1 MNHEHGGVQMLPN
14 RTAPNP
20 SVRAADQHFR
30 AAEEALRQGDYERAA
45 AEFTYSIQLAP
56 ARAEA
61 FAKRGDIGR
70 ILGRVDSAV
79 SDYSAAL
86 QIHPRNESVLLSR
99 GQLHAMSGR
108 HLPAVADLSEALE
121 INPANATAYLN
132 RGQALMRLGEM
143 IPALADFTRSIDL
156 APGNALA
163 FVERGTALLANG
175 DPAVAVS
182 DFRRAVQ
189 LNPFLWLALARR
201 ADAYLA
207 LGQPEL
213 AAADLT
219 EALRLDSQNAELLAA
234 RGSVYLQLGKRDSA
248 LDDFNEA
255 VALTPQAPNA
265 RLQRARAYRALGRL
279 DEAEVDLTEALR
291 LKPGDSALHYARA
304 EVRLESKKLDP
315 AFSDFIEVS
324 RRSPQNGMAYH
335 GQALVYIARDDYQ
348 MAVTCLDRCLETS
361 TTCAD
366 AFYQRAR
373 CRLRM
378 EQLEESHADASQAI
392 AIEPENVAARR
403 LRADVAL
410 RLGRIDEAFS
420 DVAQLVNLAPEDP
433 IVYHL
438 RGKLEFRRGRL
449 DAAIQDLSV
458 SLKLNP
464 NFTEALA
471 DRAGVFRGL
480 GKHREALFDLTSA
493 VQQDAKYSAE
503 YLVQRGIVH
512 GATGELNRATADFLV
527 ALQLDPSNKAAIRG
541 KDLVSQLRDSRGPSL
556 SESAEFDLDRQAEA
570 DRVMGGAKRGRSW
583 RSLIEPDEFAPSRP
597 VARRGVRKQLAPAA
611 ESEVDLAVTDDT
623 GFEVHGGFD
632 SQSELDLEAL
642 DRAPPVRSPRPAPR
656 KKPVAAPTVEEQAE
670 ETIDEIL
677 KDEESKPQPF
687 SSPEHAS
694 SLATPSLASR
704 MSTAPMPTM
713 NPIATTATNTV
724 VKPVP
729 RKKSKKEDAEER
741 TLRMRK
747 YRRYAIIALGSC
759 FLLYWSGALIWELI
773 PQAEN
778 PFTVYSAEEFVE
790 RYVKDSGAADDK
802 FAEKRVAIRGKIK
815 GSKDKNGKAT
825 NKFYFDTNAPQADM
839 KIEIQF
845 SDEDPPRLIEG
856 DEVLINGKP
865 ARFKPGM
872 GIVLRDCNIMPA
884 GKSAVARNADAKQ
897 LKVLV
902 QNAAQTEFVRGFIR
916 FRSTVHTDHTK
927 PLYNTIS
934 RMPSI
939 SPSIA

>member
-14 RTAPNP
+14 RTGPSP

-30 AAEEALRQGDYERAA
+30 AAEEALRQGDFERAA
-45 AEFTYSIQLAP
+45 TEFTYSIQLAP

-61 FAKRGDIGR
+61 FSKRGDIWR
-70 ILGRVDSAV
+70 ILGRIDAAV

-86 QIHPRNESVLLSR
+86 QIHPRNEAVLLSR
-99 GQLHAMSGR
+99 GQLHTLSGR
-108 HLPAVADLSEALE
+108 HRPAVADLSEALE
-121 INPANATAYLN
+121 INPANAAAYLN
-132 RGQALMRLGEM
+132 RGQALMRLGDV
-143 IPALADFTRSIDL
+143 IPALADFARSIDL

-163 FVERGTALLANG
+163 FVERGIALHAHG
-175 DPAVAVS
+175 DLSAAVL

-201 ADAYLA
+201 ADAQLA

-219 EALRLDSQNAELLAA
+219 EALRLDSHNADLLAA
-234 RGSVYLQLGKRDSA
+234 RGSVYLQLGKREFA

-255 VALTPQAPNA
+255 VALTPHAPNA
-265 RLQRARAYRALGRL
+265 RFQRARAYRALGRL
-279 DEAEVDLTEALR
+279 DEAESDLTEALR
-291 LKPGDSALHYARA
+291 LKPDDSALYYARA
-304 EVRLESKKLDP
+304 EVRLEAKKLDP

-361 TTCAD
+361 ATCAD

-378 EQLEESHADASQAI
+378 NHLEESHADASQAI

-410 RLGRIDEAFS
+410 RLARIDEAFS

-458 SLKLNP
+458 CLKLNP

-493 VQQDAKYSAE
+493 VQQDTKYSAE

-541 KDLVSQLRDSRGPSL
+541 KDLVAQLRDSRGPSL
-556 SESAEFDLDRQAEA
+556 SESAEFELDRAAEA
-570 DRVMGGAKRGRSW
+570 DRVIGGAKRGRSW
-583 RSLIEPDEFAPSRP
+583 RSLIEPDEFAPLRS
-597 VARRGVRKQLAPAA
+597 VARRPARKQLAPAA

-632 SQSELDLEAL
+632 SQSDLDLEAL
-642 DRAPPVRSPRPAPR
+642 DQAPVVRKPR
-656 KKPVAAPTVEEQAE
+656 KKPVAAPTVEERAE

-687 SSPEHAS
+687 STPEHAS

-704 MSTAPMPTM
+704 LATAPMQTV
-713 NPIATTATNTV
+713 NPTATSATSMA
-724 VKPVP
+724 VKAVP

-747 YRRYAIIALGSC
+747 YRRYAIIAVGSC
-759 FLLYWSGALIWELI
+759 FLLYWSGALIWALI

-778 PFTVYSAEEFVE
+778 PFTEYSAEEFVE

-815 GSKDKNGKAT
+815 GSKDKNGRPT
-825 NKFYFDTNAPQADM
+825 NKFFFDTNAPHADM

-845 SDEDPPRLIEG
+845 SDEDPPRLAEG

-884 GKSAVARNADAKQ
+884 GKSAAARMGDPNQ
-897 LKVLV
+897 LKVPVREAV
-902 QNAAQTEFVRGFIR
+902 QTDFVRGFIR
-916 FRSTVHTDHTK
+916 FRSTAHTGHTK
-927 PLYNTIS
+927 PLYNTLS
-934 RMPSI
+934 GMPSI